1 MKPTEMMNPARL
13 CYTADTGATGGTEK
27 TAAAAG
33 THEPE
38 PSGSAAAK
46 ETVADKPNAVSA
58 AEAATHSHAPFS
70 AAAAEARNPLAERDQ
85 PLVFELSRPGRIAY
99 SLPACDV
106 PEDDPASLI
115 PAHLLRSKPAEL
127 PELFEVDVIRHY
139 TALSRR
145 NFGIDNGFYPL
156 GSCTMKYNPKLN
168 EDTARFPGF
177 AKIHPYQPESSIQG
191 ALELM
196 YTLQQDLAALTGMDQ
211 VTLQPAAGA
220 HGEWTGLMMIRAYH
234 EKNGEKRTKVIVPDS
249 SHGTNPASATAAGF
263 ETVTIR
269 STADGLVDLDALRAA
284 VGSDTAALMLT
295 NPNTLGLFERD
306 IRAIADIVHEAG
318 GLVYYDGANSNAIM
332 GITRPG
338 DMGFDVVHLNLHKT
352 MSTPHGGGGPGAG
365 PVGVKSKLIPF
376 LPSPL
381 VVRTADGTYTLD
393 ADRPDSIGRVKAY
406 YGNFG
411 ILVRAYT
418 YIRTYGPEGLRRVS
432 ECAVLNA
439 NYMRKRLSAYYE
451 APYDRIC
458 KHEFVLSG
466 KKLAA
471 HGVRTLDV
479 AKRLLDFGYH
489 PPTIYFPLNVE
500 ECIMIEPTETES
512 KETLDG
518 FIDTMIRIAQEAESN
533 PELLLHAPYTASVS
547 RLDEALAARKP
558 VLNCSC
564 G

>member
-1 MKPTEMMNPARL
+1 MNIRIDHLNA
-13 CYTADTGATGGTEK
+13 ADPGAS
-27 TAAAAG
+27 AG
-33 THEPE
+33 
-38 PSGSAAAK
+38 SGSAG
-46 ETVADKPNAVSA
+46 E
-58 AEAATHSHAPFS
+58 H
-70 AAAAEARNPLAERDQ
+70 DQ
-85 PLVFELSRPGRIAY
+85 ALIFELSRPGRIAY
-99 SLPACDV
+99 SLPICDV
-106 PEDDPASLI
+106 PEVEVSELI
-115 PAHLLRSKPAEL
+115 PEALLRKKAAEL
-127 PELFEVDVIRHY
+127 PEVYEVDVIRHY

-156 GSCTMKYNPKLN
+156 GSCTMKYNPKIN

-196 YTLQQDLAALTGMDQ
+196 FTLQEDLAAITGMDQ

-263 ETVTIR
+263 ETVTIK
-269 STADGLVDLDALRAA
+269 STPNGLVDLDALRAA
-284 VGSDTAALMLT
+284 VGPDTAALMLT

-306 IRAIADIVHEAG
+306 IRAIADIIHEAG

-365 PVGVKSKLIPF
+365 PVGVKAKLIPF

-381 VVRTADGTYTLD
+381 VVRSEDGTYALD

-418 YIRTYGPEGLRRVS
+418 YIRSYGPEGLRRVS

-451 APYDRIC
+451 APYDTIC

-471 HGVRTLDV
+471 YGVRTLDV

-518 FIDTMIRIAQEAESN
+518 FIDTMIRIAKEAETD
-533 PELLLHAPYTASVS
+533 PDLLHNAPYTTAVR